1 MKIKGYRNVKNVK
14 EEEILKFEDE
24 IGFTLP
30 NDYKEFLIN
39 YNGGVPEV
47 KYSTFTLNELQE
59 NIGLQVLYG
68 LDLEENLDLREWYEE
83 YEDDLLDD
91 CLIIGHGIGFGFI
104 VLVNSPEVYGVYFW
118 DNSFELENSSEDE
131 NIYKISD
138 TFRQFIDEL
147 KIPLN

>member
-1 MKIKGYRNVKNVK
+1 MKIKGYGNVKQ
-14 EEEILKFEDE
+14 EEIFKFEDE

-30 NDYKEFLIN
+30 NDYKKFLIKF
-39 YNGGVPEV
+39 NGGVPEV
-47 KYSTFTLNELQE
+47 KYSTFTLNELEE

-83 YEDDLLDD
+83 YKDDLLDD

-104 VLVNSPEVYGVYFW
+104 VLVNSPEVSGVYFW

-138 TFRQFIDEL
+138 TFREFIEEL
-147 KIPLN
+147 KSPLN

>member
-1 MKIKGYRNVKNVK
+1 MKIKGYGNVK
-14 EEEILKFEDE
+14 EEEIFKLEDE

-39 YNGGVPEV
+39 FNGGVPEV
-47 KYSTFTLNELQE
+47 KYSTFTLNELEE

-68 LDLEENLDLREWYEE
+68 LDLEENLDLRDWHEE

-104 VLVNSPEVYGVYFW
+104 VLVNSPEVSGVYFW

>member
-1 MKIKGYRNVKNVK
+1 MKIKGYGNVK
-14 EEEILKFEDE
+14 EEEIFKLEDE

-39 YNGGVPEV
+39 FNGGVPEV
-47 KYSTFTLNELQE
+47 KYSTFKLNELEE

-68 LDLEENLDLREWYEE
+68 LDLEDNLNLREWYEE

-104 VLVNSPEVYGVYFW
+104 VLVNSPEVSGVYFW

-138 TFRQFIDEL
+138 TFREFIEEL
-147 KIPLN
+147 KSPLN

>member
-1 MKIKGYRNVKNVK
+1 MKIKGYGNVK
-14 EEEILKFEDE
+14 EEEILKLEDE
-24 IGFTLP
+24 LGFTLP

-39 YNGGVPEV
+39 FNGGVPEV
-47 KYSTFTLNELQE
+47 KYSTFTLNELEE

-104 VLVNSPEVYGVYFW
+104 VLVNSPEVSGVYFL

-138 TFRQFIDEL
+138 TFREFIEEL
-147 KIPLN
+147 KSPVN

>member
-1 MKIKGYRNVKNVK
+1 MKIKGYGNVK
-14 EEEILKFEDE
+14 EEIFKLEDE

-39 YNGGVPEV
+39 FNGGVPEV
-47 KYSTFTLNELQE
+47 KYSTFKLNELEE

-68 LDLEENLDLREWYEE
+68 LDLEENLNLREWYEE

-104 VLVNSPEVYGVYFW
+104 VLVNSPEVSGVYFW

-138 TFRQFIDEL
+138 TFREFIEEL
-147 KIPLN
+147 KSPLN

>member
-1 MKIKGYRNVKNVK
+1 MKIKGYGNVK
-14 EEEILKFEDE
+14 EEE

-39 YNGGVPEV
+39 FNGGVPEV
-47 KYSTFTLNELQE
+47 KYSTFKLNELEE

-68 LDLEENLDLREWYEE
+68 LNLEENLDLREWYEE

-104 VLVNSPEVYGVYFW
+104 VLVNSPEISGVYFW

-138 TFRQFIDEL
+138 TFKEFIQEL
-147 KIPLN
+147 KSPLN

>member
-1 MKIKGYRNVKNVK
+1 MKIKGYGNVK
-14 EEEILKFEDE
+14 EEEIFKLEDE

-39 YNGGVPEV
+39 FNGGVPEV
-47 KYSTFTLNELQE
+47 KYSTFKLNELEE

-68 LDLEENLDLREWYEE
+68 LDLEENLNLREWYEE

-104 VLVNSPEVYGVYFW
+104 VLVNSLEVSGVYFW

-138 TFRQFIDEL
+138 TFREFIEEL
-147 KIPLN
+147 KSPLN

>member
-1 MKIKGYRNVKNVK
+1 MKIKGYGNVK
-14 EEEILKFEDE
+14 EEEILKLEDE
-24 IGFTLP
+24 LGFTLP

-39 YNGGVPEV
+39 FNGGVPEV
-47 KYSTFTLNELQE
+47 KYSTFKLNELEE

-104 VLVNSPEVYGVYFW
+104 VLVNSPEVSGVYFW
-118 DNSFELENSSEDE
+118 DNSFELDNSSEDE

>member
-1 MKIKGYRNVKNVK
+1 MEIKGYGNVE
-14 EEEILKFEDE
+14 EEEIFKLEEE

-39 YNGGVPEV
+39 FNGGVLEV
-47 KYSTFTLNELQE
+47 KYSTFKLNELEE

-68 LDLEENLDLREWYEE
+68 LNLEENLDLREWYEE
-83 YEDDLLDD
+83 YEEDLLDD

-104 VLVNSPEVYGVYFW
+104 VLVNSPEVSGVYFW

-138 TFRQFIDEL
+138 TFKEFIQEL
-147 KIPLN
+147 KSPLN

>member
-1 MKIKGYRNVKNVK
+1 MKIKGYGNVK
-14 EEEILKFEDE
+14 EEEIFKLEEE

-39 YNGGVPEV
+39 FNGGVPEV
-47 KYSTFTLNELQE
+47 KYSTFKLNELEE

-68 LDLEENLDLREWYEE
+68 LDLEENLNLREWYEE

-104 VLVNSPEVYGVYFW
+104 VLVNSPEISGVYFW

-138 TFRQFIDEL
+138 TFKEFIQEL
-147 KIPLN
+147 KSPLN

>member
-1 MKIKGYRNVKNVK
+1 MKIKGYGNVK
-14 EEEILKFEDE
+14 EEEIFKLEEE

-39 YNGGVPEV
+39 FNGGVPEV
-47 KYSTFTLNELQE
+47 KYSTFKLNELEE

-68 LDLEENLDLREWYEE
+68 LNLEENLDLREWYEE

-104 VLVNSPEVYGVYFW
+104 VLVNSPEISGVYFW

-138 TFRQFIDEL
+138 TFKEFIQEL
-147 KIPLN
+147 KSPLN

>member
-1 MKIKGYRNVKNVK
+1 MKIKGYGNVK

-30 NDYKEFLIN
+30 NDYKDFLIN
-39 YNGGVPEV
+39 FNGGVPEV
-47 KYSTFTLNELQE
+47 KYSTFKLNELQE

-91 CLIIGHGIGFGFI
+91 CLIIGHGLGFGFI
-104 VLVNSPEVYGVYFW
+104 ILANSPEVSGVYFW
-118 DNSFELENSSEDE
+118 DNTFALENSSEDE
-131 NIYKISD
+131 NIYNISD
-138 TFRQFIDEL
+138 TFREFIEEI
-147 KIPLN
+147 KSSSN

>member
-1 MKIKGYRNVKNVK
+1 MKIKGYGNVK
-14 EEEILKFEDE
+14 EEEILKLEDE

-39 YNGGVPEV
+39 FNGGVPEV
-47 KYSTFTLNELQE
+47 KYSTFTLNELEE

-104 VLVNSPEVYGVYFW
+104 VLVNSPEVSGVYFW
-118 DNSFELENSSEDE
+118 DNSFELDNSSEDE

-138 TFRQFIDEL
+138 SFRQFIDEL

>member
-1 MKIKGYRNVKNVK
+1 MKIKGYGNVK
-14 EEEILKFEDE
+14 EEEIFKLEEE

-39 YNGGVPEV
+39 FNGGVPEV
-47 KYSTFTLNELQE
+47 KYSTFKLNELEE

-68 LDLEENLDLREWYEE
+68 LNLEENLDLREWYEE

-104 VLVNSPEVYGVYFW
+104 VLVNSPEVSGVYFW

-138 TFRQFIDEL
+138 TFKEFIQEL
-147 KIPLN
+147 KSPLN

>member
-1 MKIKGYRNVKNVK
+1 MNIKGYGNVK
-14 EEEILKFEDE
+14 EEEFFKLEDE

-39 YNGGVPEV
+39 FNGGVPEV
-47 KYSTFTLNELQE
+47 KYSTFTLSELEE

-104 VLVNSPEVYGVYFW
+104 VLVNSPEVSGVYFW

-138 TFRQFIDEL
+138 TFREFIEEL
-147 KIPLN
+147 KSPLN

>member
-1 MKIKGYRNVKNVK
+1 MKIKGYGNVK
-14 EEEILKFEDE
+14 EEEIFKLEEE

-39 YNGGVPEV
+39 FNGGVPEV
-47 KYSTFTLNELQE
+47 KYSTFKLNELEE

-68 LDLEENLDLREWYEE
+68 LNLEENLDLREWYEE
-83 YEDDLLDD
+83 YEEDLLDD

-104 VLVNSPEVYGVYFW
+104 VLVNSPEVSGVYFW

-138 TFRQFIDEL
+138 TFKEFIQEL
-147 KIPLN
+147 KSPLN

>member
-1 MKIKGYRNVKNVK
+1 MKIKGYGNVE
-14 EEEILKFEDE
+14 EEEIFKLEEE

-39 YNGGVPEV
+39 FNGGVPEV
-47 KYSTFTLNELQE
+47 KYSTFKLNELEE

-68 LDLEENLDLREWYEE
+68 LNLEENLDLREWYEE

-104 VLVNSPEVYGVYFW
+104 VLVNSPEISGVYFW

-138 TFRQFIDEL
+138 TFKEFIQEL
-147 KIPLN
+147 KSPLN

>member
-1 MKIKGYRNVKNVK
+1 MKIRGYGNVK
-14 EEEILKFEDE
+14 EEEIFKLEDE

-39 YNGGVPEV
+39 FNGGVPEV
-47 KYSTFTLNELQE
+47 KYSTFTLNELEE

-68 LDLEENLDLREWYEE
+68 LDLEENLDLREWYED

-104 VLVNSPEVYGVYFW
+104 VLVNSPEVSGVYFW

-138 TFRQFIDEL
+138 TFREFIEEL
-147 KIPLN
+147 KSPLN

>member
-1 MKIKGYRNVKNVK
+1 MKIKGYGNVK
-14 EEEILKFEDE
+14 EEKILKLEDE

-39 YNGGVPEV
+39 FNGGVPEV
-47 KYSTFTLNELQE
+47 KYSTFTLNELEE

-104 VLVNSPEVYGVYFW
+104 VLVNSPEVSGVYFW
-118 DNSFELENSSEDE
+118 DNSFELDNSSEDE

-138 TFRQFIDEL
+138 TFREFIDEL
-147 KIPLN
+147 KIHLN

>member
-1 MKIKGYRNVKNVK
+1 MKIKGYGNVK
-14 EEEILKFEDE
+14 EEEIFKLEDE

-39 YNGGVPEV
+39 FNGGVPEV
-47 KYSTFTLNELQE
+47 KYSTFKLNELEE

-68 LDLEENLDLREWYEE
+68 LNLEENLDLREWYEE

-104 VLVNSPEVYGVYFW
+104 VLVNSTEVSGVYFW

-138 TFRQFIDEL
+138 TFREFIEEL
-147 KIPLN
+147 KSPLN

>member
-1 MKIKGYRNVKNVK
+1 MKIKGYGNVE
-14 EEEILKFEDE
+14 EEEIFKLEEE

-39 YNGGVPEV
+39 FNGGVPEV
-47 KYSTFTLNELQE
+47 KYSTFKLNELEE

-68 LDLEENLDLREWYEE
+68 LNLEENLDLREWYEE

-104 VLVNSPEVYGVYFW
+104 VLVNSLEVSGVYFW

-131 NIYKISD
+131 NIYKISE
-138 TFRQFIDEL
+138 TFKEFIEEL
-147 KIPLN
+147 KSPLN

>member
-1 MKIKGYRNVKNVK
+1 MKIKGYGNVK
-14 EEEILKFEDE
+14 EEEILKLEDE
-24 IGFTLP
+24 LGFTLP

-39 YNGGVPEV
+39 FNGGVPEV
-47 KYSTFTLNELQE
+47 KYSTFTLNELEE

-104 VLVNSPEVYGVYFW
+104 VLVNSPEVSGVYFW
-118 DNSFELENSSEDE
+118 DNSFELDNSSEDE

>member
-1 MKIKGYRNVKNVK
+1 MKIKGYGNVK
-14 EEEILKFEDE
+14 EEEILKLEDE

-39 YNGGVPEV
+39 FNGGVPEV
-47 KYSTFTLNELQE
+47 KYSTFTLNELEE

-104 VLVNSPEVYGVYFW
+104 VLVNSPEVSGVYFW
-118 DNSFELENSSEDE
+118 DNSFELDNSSEDE

>member
-1 MKIKGYRNVKNVK
+1 MKIKGYGNVK
-14 EEEILKFEDE
+14 EEEIFKLEDE

-39 YNGGVPEV
+39 FNGGVPEV
-47 KYSTFTLNELQE
+47 KYSTFKLNELEE

-68 LDLEENLDLREWYEE
+68 LDLEENLNLREWYEE

-104 VLVNSPEVYGVYFW
+104 VLVNSPEVSGVYFW

-131 NIYKISD
+131 NIYKISA
-138 TFRQFIDEL
+138 TFREFIEEL
-147 KIPLN
+147 KSPLN

>member
-1 MKIKGYRNVKNVK
+1 MKIKGYGNVK
-14 EEEILKFEDE
+14 EEEIFKLEDE

-39 YNGGVPEV
+39 FNGGVPEV
-47 KYSTFTLNELQE
+47 KYSTFKLNELEE

-68 LDLEENLDLREWYEE
+68 LDLEEDLNLREWYEE

-104 VLVNSPEVYGVYFW
+104 VLVNSPEVSGVYFW

-138 TFRQFIDEL
+138 TFREFIEKL
-147 KIPLN
+147 KSPLN

>member
-1 MKIKGYRNVKNVK
+1 MKIKGYGNVK
-14 EEEILKFEDE
+14 EEEIFKLEDE

-39 YNGGVPEV
+39 FNGGVPEV
-47 KYSTFTLNELQE
+47 KYSTFKLNELEE

-68 LDLEENLDLREWYEE
+68 LDLEENLNLREWYEE

-104 VLVNSPEVYGVYFW
+104 VLVNSPEVSGVYFW

-138 TFRQFIDEL
+138 TFREFIEEL
-147 KIPLN
+147 KSPLN

>member
-1 MKIKGYRNVKNVK
+1 MKIKGYGNVK
-14 EEEILKFEDE
+14 EEEILKLEDE

-39 YNGGVPEV
+39 FNGGVPEV
-47 KYSTFTLNELQE
+47 KYSTFTLNELEE

-104 VLVNSPEVYGVYFW
+104 VLVNSPEVSGVYFW
-118 DNSFELENSSEDE
+118 DNSFELDNSSEDQ
-131 NIYKISD
+131 NIYEISD

>member
-1 MKIKGYRNVKNVK
+1 MKIKGYGNVK
-14 EEEILKFEDE
+14 EEEIFKLEDE

-39 YNGGVPEV
+39 FNGGVPEV
-47 KYSTFTLNELQE
+47 KYSTFKLNELEE

-68 LDLEENLDLREWYEE
+68 LNLEENLDLREWYEE

-104 VLVNSPEVYGVYFW
+104 VLVNSPEISGVYFW

-138 TFRQFIDEL
+138 TFKEFIQEL
-147 KIPLN
+147 KSPLN

>member
-1 MKIKGYRNVKNVK
+1 MKIKGYGNVK
-14 EEEILKFEDE
+14 EEEIFKLEEE

-39 YNGGVPEV
+39 FNGGVPEV
-47 KYSTFTLNELQE
+47 KYSTFKLNELEE

-68 LDLEENLDLREWYEE
+68 LNLEENLDLREWYEE

-104 VLVNSPEVYGVYFW
+104 VLVNSPEVSGVYFW

-138 TFRQFIDEL
+138 TFREFIEKL
-147 KIPLN
+147 KSPLN